1 MERKDIVKELVERG
15 YQAEAQDIVKNGVH
29 LEGIMIRDGSP
40 IAPIIYTN
48 EMIKLAENG
57 EVSLSEVVDEIIS
70 EYEQHRKI
78 QFDMD
83 QFMDK
88 EFILSHVY
96 IGIQKVS
103 DEENI
108 EKKKC
113 DLEGLEVYLYIR
125 DCVQR
130 AGGYSAKLNKNLLKL
145 ANLDETEVW
154 KSARKNTFAE
164 TQIQNMLSLLADLE
178 CVPHEMAE
186 KESEFPQ
193 MYVVTNTYKFRGASA
208 IIDKNALKAFGRVH
222 GIDKLIVIPSSIHEM
237 LIMPYDGKMKIDDVS
252 AIVAEV
258 NLTQVEPEE
267 RLTNQ
272 AYLIE
277 L

>member
-178 CVPHEMAE
+178 L
-186 KESEFPQ
+186 S
-193 MYVVTNTYKFRGASA
+193 
-208 IIDKNALKAFGRVH
+208 
-222 GIDKLIVIPSSIHEM
+222 LIHI
-237 LIMPYDGKMKIDDVS
+237 
-252 AIVAEV
+252 
-258 NLTQVEPEE
+258 
-267 RLTNQ
+267 
-272 AYLIE
+272 
-277 L
+277 

>member
-48 EMIKLAENG
+48 EMIKLAENC

-113 DLEGLEVYLYIR
+113 DLEGLEIYLYIR

-208 IIDKNALKAFGRVH
+208 IIDKSALKAFGRVH

-237 LIMPYDGKMKIDDVS
+237 LIMPYDGNMKIDDVS

-267 RLTNQ
+267 RLTDQ

>member
-15 YQAEAQDIVKNGVH
+15 YQAEAQDIVKNGVY